1 MMALGDILAARADN
15 ARARGTVEAGTLGT
29 VTVEALPVRELERLM
44 RGADGDRAVFY
55 AACRELQ
62 GAGAA
67 LLRAGKVYRPD
78 QVMALVSDAE
88 AAKAAEAVRAL
99 SGWTGMDGGTVQRT
113 DFPAE
118 NTAGD
123 SAGAGKAADTGASSE
138 ASDGTASEAAAHGTD
153 TDKKAAFPAVTSD
166 RRTADI
172 GRSRGQRFDCTA
184 DGTDEG
190 AGAGEAADTGVSSE
204 ASDGTAG
211 EAAAHGTDTDKK
223 AAFPAVTSDGRTAD
237 NGRSRG
243 QRFDYT
249 ADGTDEGA
257 GGQASREAEI
267 RPAVVQ
273 VNAEVRRDAVQKK
286 TADAAFRPDTVREKA
301 GKNAEIRHRS
311 VHGEKAGGQA
321 SCEFLAEY
329 GEPLP
334 PDGKT
339 QVLPEKSPDA
349 PQNVGVS
356 DKMDGSLQKTE
367 REFLSERAAPER
379 GYALGLHESKS
390 EIDGRGGANL
400 HESESENGAGSGN
413 ALHEGESEIAET
425 LHENKSENDA
435 KGGKTLH
442 ESKSEVTGTL
452 HETTSELAE
461 RVARELLDGLRRA
474 AWVR

>member
-99 SGWTGMDGGTVQRT
+99 SGWTGMDGGTAQRT
-113 DFPAE
+113 DLPAG

-123 SAGAGKAADTGASSE
+123 SAGAGKAADTGA
-138 ASDGTASEAAAHGTD
+138 
-153 TDKKAAFPAVTSD
+153 
-166 RRTADI
+166 
-172 GRSRGQRFDCTA
+172 
-184 DGTDEG
+184 
-190 AGAGEAADTGVSSE
+190 SSE

-237 NGRSRG
+237 NGRSGDLRSEG
-243 QRFDYT
+243 AGG
-249 ADGTDEGA
+249 ADEKA

-273 VNAEVRRDAVQKK
+273 INAEVRREAVQKK

-311 VHGEKAGGQA
+311 VHGENAGGQA

-367 REFLSERAAPER
+367 REFLSERAAPED

-400 HESESENGAGSGN
+400 HESESEIT
-413 ALHEGESEIAET
+413 E
-425 LHENKSENDA
+425 
-435 KGGKTLH
+435 
-442 ESKSEVTGTL
+442 TL

>member
-1 MMALGDILAARADN
+1 MMALGEILAARADN

-62 GAGAA
+62 GTGAA

-99 SGWTGMDGGTVQRT
+99 SGWTGMDGGTAQRT

-118 NTAGD
+118 NAD
-123 SAGAGKAADTGASSE
+123 SAGAGEAVDTGA
-138 ASDGTASEAAAHGTD
+138 
-153 TDKKAAFPAVTSD
+153 
-166 RRTADI
+166 
-172 GRSRGQRFDCTA
+172 
-184 DGTDEG
+184 
-190 AGAGEAADTGVSSE
+190 SSE

-223 AAFPAVTSDGRTAD
+223 AAFPAVTSDRRAPD

-243 QRFDYT
+243 QRFDHT

-257 GGQASREAEI
+257 GGQDSHETDKEAEI

-273 VNAEVRRDAVQKK
+273 VNAEVRREAVQKK

-301 GKNAEIRHRS
+301 EKNAEIRHRS
-311 VHGEKAGGQA
+311 VHEEKAGGQA

-390 EIDGRGGANL
+390 EINGRDGASL

-413 ALHEGESEIAET
+413 ALHEGESEITKT
-425 LHENKSENDA
+425 LHETESENGA
-435 KGGKTLH
+435 GSGNALH
-442 ESKSEVTGTL
+442 ESKSEVTETL

>member
-67 LLRAGKVYRPD
+67 LLRAGRVYRPD

-99 SGWTGMDGGTVQRT
+99 SGWTETETNGKVAEVL
-113 DFPAE
+113 PAE
-118 NTAGD
+118 NTDGD
-123 SAGAGKAADTGASSE
+123 S
-138 ASDGTASEAAAHGTD
+138 
-153 TDKKAAFPAVTSD
+153 
-166 RRTADI
+166 
-172 GRSRGQRFDCTA
+172 
-184 DGTDEG
+184 
-190 AGAGEAADTGVSSE
+190 AGAGEAADTGASSE

-211 EAAAHGTDTDKK
+211 EAAAHGADTDKK
-223 AAFPAVTSDGRTAD
+223 AAFPAVTSDGRAPD

-243 QRFDYT
+243 QRFDHT

-257 GGQASREAEI
+257 GGQDSHETDKEAEI

-273 VNAEVRRDAVQKK
+273 INAEVRREAVQKK
-286 TADAAFRPDTVREKA
+286 SADAAFRPDTVREKA
-301 GKNAEIRHRS
+301 GKKAEIRHRS

-367 REFLSERAAPER
+367 REFLSERAAAED

-413 ALHEGESEIAET
+413 ALHEGESEITET
-425 LHENKSENDA
+425 LHETESENDA
-435 KGGKTLH
+435 AGGEPLH
-442 ESKSEVTGTL
+442 ESKSEVTETL

>member
-99 SGWTGMDGGTVQRT
+99 SGWTETETNGKVAEVS
-113 DFPAE
+113 PAE
-118 NTAGD
+118 NTDGD
-123 SAGAGKAADTGASSE
+123 S
-138 ASDGTASEAAAHGTD
+138 
-153 TDKKAAFPAVTSD
+153 
-166 RRTADI
+166 
-172 GRSRGQRFDCTA
+172 
-184 DGTDEG
+184 
-190 AGAGEAADTGVSSE
+190 AGAGEAADTGASSE

-211 EAAAHGTDTDKK
+211 EAAAHGADTDKK
-223 AAFPAVTSDGRTAD
+223 AAFPAVTSDGHTAD

-249 ADGTDEGA
+249 VDGTDEGA
-257 GGQASREAEI
+257 GGQDSHETEI

-286 TADAAFRPDTVREKA
+286 SADAAFRPDTVREKA

-367 REFLSERAAPER
+367 REFLSERAAPEDE
-379 GYALGLHESKS
+379 YALGLHESKS

-413 ALHEGESEIAET
+413 ALHEGESEITET

-435 KGGKTLH
+435 AGGDPLH
-442 ESKSEVTGTL
+442 ESKSEVTETL

>member
-1 MMALGDILAARADN
+1 MMALGEILAARADN
-15 ARARGTVEAGTLGT
+15 ARARGTVEAGRLGT

-99 SGWTGMDGGTVQRT
+99 SGWTETETNGKVAEVL
-113 DFPAE
+113 PAE
-118 NTAGD
+118 NTDGD
-123 SAGAGKAADTGASSE
+123 S
-138 ASDGTASEAAAHGTD
+138 
-153 TDKKAAFPAVTSD
+153 
-166 RRTADI
+166 
-172 GRSRGQRFDCTA
+172 
-184 DGTDEG
+184 
-190 AGAGEAADTGVSSE
+190 AGAGEAADTSASSE

-243 QRFDYT
+243 QRFDHT

-257 GGQASREAEI
+257 GGQDSHETDRKAEI

-311 VHGEKAGGQA
+311 VHGAKAGGQA

-367 REFLSERAAPER
+367 REFLSERAAPEH

-390 EIDGRGGANL
+390 EY
-400 HESESENGAGSGN
+400 
-413 ALHEGESEIAET
+413 AEA

-435 KGGKTLH
+435 AGGDPLH
-442 ESKSEVTGTL
+442 ESKSEVTETL

>member
-44 RGADGDRAVFY
+44 RGADSDRAVFY

-99 SGWTGMDGGTVQRT
+99 SGWTETETNGKVAEVL
-113 DFPAE
+113 PAG

-123 SAGAGKAADTGASSE
+123 S
-138 ASDGTASEAAAHGTD
+138 
-153 TDKKAAFPAVTSD
+153 V
-166 RRTADI
+166 
-172 GRSRGQRFDCTA
+172 
-184 DGTDEG
+184 
-190 AGAGEAADTGVSSE
+190 GAGEAADTGASSE

-223 AAFPAVTSDGRTAD
+223 AAFPAVTSDGHTAD
-237 NGRSRG
+237 NGWSRG

-257 GGQASREAEI
+257 GGQDSHETDKEAEI

-273 VNAEVRRDAVQKK
+273 INAKVRRDAVQKK

-367 REFLSERAAPER
+367 REFLSERAALER

-400 HESESENGAGSGN
+400 HESESENGAESGN
-413 ALHEGESEIAET
+413 ALHESTSEYAKT

-435 KGGKTLH
+435 AGGDPLH
-442 ESKSEVTGTL
+442 ESKSEVTETL

>member
-88 AAKAAEAVRAL
+88 AAMAAEAVRAL
-99 SGWTGMDGGTVQRT
+99 SGWTETETNGKVAEVS
-113 DFPAE
+113 PAE
-118 NTAGD
+118 NTDGD
-123 SAGAGKAADTGASSE
+123 SAGAGEAADTGASSE
-138 ASDGTASEAAAHGTD
+138 ASDGRAPD
-153 TDKKAAFPAVTSD
+153 N
-166 RRTADI
+166 

-190 AGAGEAADTGVSSE
+190 AGGQDSHE
-204 ASDGTAG
+204 
-211 EAAAHGTDTDKK
+211 TDK
-223 AAFPAVTSDGRTAD
+223 
-237 NGRSRG
+237 
-243 QRFDYT
+243 
-249 ADGTDEGA
+249 
-257 GGQASREAEI
+257 EAEI
-267 RPAVVQ
+267 RPTVVQ
-273 VNAEVRRDAVQKK
+273 VNAEVRRDVVQKK
-286 TADAAFRPDTVREKA
+286 SADAAFRPDTVREKA

-367 REFLSERAAPER
+367 RDFLSERAAPER

-390 EIDGRGGANL
+390 EINGRGGANL

-413 ALHEGESEIAET
+413 ALHEGESEITET
-425 LHENKSENDA
+425 LHETESENDA
-435 KGGKTLH
+435 AGGDPLH
-442 ESKSEVTGTL
+442 ESKSEVTETL

>member
-99 SGWTGMDGGTVQRT
+99 SGWTGMDGGTAQRT

-118 NTAGD
+118 NAD
-123 SAGAGKAADTGASSE
+123 SAGADEGADTGASSE
-138 ASDGTASEAAAHGTD
+138 ASDGRA
-153 TDKKAAFPAVTSD
+153 P
-166 RRTADI
+166 
-172 GRSRGQRFDCTA
+172 
-184 DGTDEG
+184 
-190 AGAGEAADTGVSSE
+190 
-204 ASDGTAG
+204 
-211 EAAAHGTDTDKK
+211 
-223 AAFPAVTSDGRTAD
+223 D

-257 GGQASREAEI
+257 GGQDSHETDKKAEI

-390 EIDGRGGANL
+390 EIDGRGEANL

-425 LHENKSENDA
+425 LHETESENDA
-435 KGGKTLH
+435 AGGDPLH
-442 ESKSEVTGTL
+442 ESKSEVTEML

>member
-55 AACRELQ
+55 AACRALQ

-99 SGWTGMDGGTVQRT
+99 SGWTGMDGGTAQRT
-113 DFPAE
+113 DLPAG

-123 SAGAGKAADTGASSE
+123 SAGAGEAADTGA
-138 ASDGTASEAAAHGTD
+138 
-153 TDKKAAFPAVTSD
+153 
-166 RRTADI
+166 
-172 GRSRGQRFDCTA
+172 
-184 DGTDEG
+184 
-190 AGAGEAADTGVSSE
+190 SSE

-237 NGRSRG
+237 NGRSGDLRSEG
-243 QRFDYT
+243 AGG
-249 ADGTDEGA
+249 ADENA
-257 GGQASREAEI
+257 GGQASREADGAEI

-273 VNAEVRRDAVQKK
+273 VNAEVRREAVQKK

-301 GKNAEIRHRS
+301 GKKAEIRHRS

-329 GEPLP
+329 GEPFP

-367 REFLSERAAPER
+367 REFLSERAAPED
-379 GYALGLHESKS
+379 GYALGLHESK
-390 EIDGRGGANL
+390 
-400 HESESENGAGSGN
+400 SENGAGSGN
-413 ALHEGESEIAET
+413 ALHETESEITET

-435 KGGKTLH
+435 AGGNPLH
-442 ESKSEVTGTL
+442 ESKSEVSETL

>member
-1 MMALGDILAARADN
+1 MALGDILAARADN

-29 VTVEALPVRELERLM
+29 VTVEALPDRELERLM

-99 SGWTGMDGGTVQRT
+99 SGWTGMDGGTAQRM
-113 DFPAE
+113 DLPAG

-123 SAGAGKAADTGASSE
+123 SAGAGKAADTGA
-138 ASDGTASEAAAHGTD
+138 
-153 TDKKAAFPAVTSD
+153 F
-166 RRTADI
+166 
-172 GRSRGQRFDCTA
+172 
-184 DGTDEG
+184 
-190 AGAGEAADTGVSSE
+190 SE

-223 AAFPAVTSDGRTAD
+223 AVFPAVTSDRRAPD

-243 QRFDYT
+243 QRFDHT
-249 ADGTDEGA
+249 ADGTDEGV
-257 GGQASREAEI
+257 GGQDSHEAEI

-286 TADAAFRPDTVREKA
+286 SARTSFRPDTVREKA
-301 GKNAEIRHRS
+301 GKKAEIRHRS

-413 ALHEGESEIAET
+413 ALHEGESEITET

-435 KGGKTLH
+435 AGGDPLH
-442 ESKSEVTGTL
+442 ESKSEVTETL

>member
-99 SGWTGMDGGTVQRT
+99 SGWTGMDGGTAQRT
-113 DFPAE
+113 DFPAG

-123 SAGAGKAADTGASSE
+123 SAGAGKAADTGA
-138 ASDGTASEAAAHGTD
+138 
-153 TDKKAAFPAVTSD
+153 
-166 RRTADI
+166 
-172 GRSRGQRFDCTA
+172 
-184 DGTDEG
+184 
-190 AGAGEAADTGVSSE
+190 SSE

-243 QRFDYT
+243 QRFDHT
-249 ADGTDEGA
+249 SDGTDEGA
-257 GGQASREAEI
+257 GGQDSHEADKEAEI

-367 REFLSERAAPER
+367 REFLSERAAPED

-400 HESESENGAGSGN
+400 HESESENGVGSGN
-413 ALHEGESEIAET
+413 ALHEGESEITKT
-425 LHENKSENDA
+425 LHETESEFGA
-435 KGGKTLH
+435 ERGGGLH
-442 ESKSEVTGTL
+442 ESKSERAETM

>member
-62 GAGAA
+62 GTGAA

-88 AAKAAEAVRAL
+88 AAKAAEAVCAL
-99 SGWTGMDGGTVQRT
+99 SGWTGMDGGTAQRT
-113 DFPAE
+113 DFPAG

-123 SAGAGKAADTGASSE
+123 SAGAGK
-138 ASDGTASEAAAHGTD
+138 
-153 TDKKAAFPAVTSD
+153 
-166 RRTADI
+166 
-172 GRSRGQRFDCTA
+172 
-184 DGTDEG
+184 
-190 AGAGEAADTGVSSE
+190 AADTGVSSE

-211 EAAAHGTDTDKK
+211 EAAAHGTDTNKK
-223 AAFPAVTSDGRTAD
+223 AAFPAVTLDGRTAD
-237 NGRSRG
+237 NGRSGDLRSEG
-243 QRFDYT
+243 AGG
-249 ADGTDEGA
+249 ADEKA
-257 GGQASREAEI
+257 GGQASHETDKKAEI

-273 VNAEVRRDAVQKK
+273 ENAEVRREAVQKK
-286 TADAAFRPDTVREKA
+286 TADAAIRPDTVREKA
-301 GKNAEIRHRS
+301 EKNAEIRHRS

-329 GEPLP
+329 GEPLS

-367 REFLSERAAPER
+367 RDFLSERAAPER

-390 EIDGRGGANL
+390 EINGRDGASL

-413 ALHEGESEIAET
+413 ALHEGESEITKT
-425 LHENKSENDA
+425 LHETESENGA
-435 KGGKTLH
+435 GSGNALH
-442 ESKSEVTGTL
+442 ESKSEVTETL

>member
-78 QVMALVSDAE
+78 QMMALVSDAE

-99 SGWTGMDGGTVQRT
+99 SGWTETNGKVAEVL
-113 DFPAE
+113 PAE
-118 NTAGD
+118 NTDGD
-123 SAGAGKAADTGASSE
+123 S
-138 ASDGTASEAAAHGTD
+138 
-153 TDKKAAFPAVTSD
+153 
-166 RRTADI
+166 
-172 GRSRGQRFDCTA
+172 
-184 DGTDEG
+184 
-190 AGAGEAADTGVSSE
+190 AGAGEAADTGASSE

-223 AAFPAVTSDGRTAD
+223 AAFPAVTSDRRAPD

-257 GGQASREAEI
+257 GGQDSHETDKEAEI

-273 VNAEVRRDAVQKK
+273 VNAEVRREAVQKK

-367 REFLSERAAPER
+367 REFLSERAAPED

-390 EIDGRGGANL
+390 EINGQGGASL
-400 HESESENGAGSGN
+400 HEITSEDDAKGGK
-413 ALHEGESEIAET
+413 ALHEGESEITET

-435 KGGKTLH
+435 AGGDPLH
-442 ESKSEVTGTL
+442 ESKSEITEML

>member
-99 SGWTGMDGGTVQRT
+99 SGWTETETNGKVAEVL
-113 DFPAE
+113 PAE
-118 NTAGD
+118 DTDGD
-123 SAGAGKAADTGASSE
+123 S
-138 ASDGTASEAAAHGTD
+138 
-153 TDKKAAFPAVTSD
+153 
-166 RRTADI
+166 
-172 GRSRGQRFDCTA
+172 
-184 DGTDEG
+184 
-190 AGAGEAADTGVSSE
+190 AGAGEAADTGASSE

-223 AAFPAVTSDGRTAD
+223 AAFPAVTSDGHTAD

-243 QRFDYT
+243 QRFDHT
-249 ADGTDEGA
+249 ADGTGEGA
-257 GGQASREAEI
+257 GGQDSHETDKKAEI

-273 VNAEVRRDAVQKK
+273 VNAEVRREAVQKK

-301 GKNAEIRHRS
+301 EKNAEIRHRS

-367 REFLSERAAPER
+367 REFLSERAAPED

-413 ALHEGESEIAET
+413 TLHEGESEIKET
-425 LHENKSENDA
+425 LHETESENDA
-435 KGGKTLH
+435 TGGNPLH
-442 ESKSEVTGTL
+442 ESKSEVTETL

-461 RVARELLDGLRRA
+461 RIARELLDGLRRA

>member
-99 SGWTGMDGGTVQRT
+99 SGWTGMDGGTAQRT

-118 NTAGD
+118 NAD
-123 SAGAGKAADTGASSE
+123 SAGAGEAADTGASSE
-138 ASDGTASEAAAHGTD
+138 ASDGRA
-153 TDKKAAFPAVTSD
+153 P
-166 RRTADI
+166 
-172 GRSRGQRFDCTA
+172 
-184 DGTDEG
+184 
-190 AGAGEAADTGVSSE
+190 
-204 ASDGTAG
+204 
-211 EAAAHGTDTDKK
+211 
-223 AAFPAVTSDGRTAD
+223 D

-243 QRFDYT
+243 QRFDHT

-257 GGQASREAEI
+257 GGQDSHETDKKAEI

-273 VNAEVRRDAVQKK
+273 VNAEVRREAVQKK

-311 VHGEKAGGQA
+311 VHGEKADGQA

-356 DKMDGSLQKTE
+356 DKMDGSLQKME
-367 REFLSERAAPER
+367 REFLSERAAPEE

-413 ALHEGESEIAET
+413 ALHEGESE
-425 LHENKSENDA
+425 NDA
-435 KGGKTLH
+435 AGGDPLH
-442 ESKSEVTGTL
+442 ESKSEGTETL

>member
-1 MMALGDILAARADN
+1 MMALGEILAARADN

-99 SGWTGMDGGTVQRT
+99 SGWTETETNGKVAEVL
-113 DFPAE
+113 PAE
-118 NTAGD
+118 NTDGD
-123 SAGAGKAADTGASSE
+123 SAGAGKAADTGA
-138 ASDGTASEAAAHGTD
+138 
-153 TDKKAAFPAVTSD
+153 
-166 RRTADI
+166 
-172 GRSRGQRFDCTA
+172 
-184 DGTDEG
+184 
-190 AGAGEAADTGVSSE
+190 SSE

-223 AAFPAVTSDGRTAD
+223 AAFPAVTSDRRAPDDGRP
-237 NGRSRG
+237 RG

-257 GGQASREAEI
+257 GGQDSHETDKKAEI

-273 VNAEVRRDAVQKK
+273 VNAEVRREAVQKK
-286 TADAAFRPDTVREKA
+286 SADAAFRPDTVREKA

-356 DKMDGSLQKTE
+356 DNSDDGLRKTAEAFGSKNDETE
-367 REFLSERAAPER
+367 RGAERDLHEDKSEIAGTMHETKSESAPKSGES
-379 GYALGLHESKS
+379 LHESTS
-390 EIDGRGGANL
+390 EY
-400 HESESENGAGSGN
+400 
-413 ALHEGESEIAET
+413 AET
-425 LHENKSENDA
+425 LHETESENDA
-435 KGGKTLH
+435 AGGDPLH
-442 ESKSEVTGTL
+442 ESKSEVTEML

>member
-99 SGWTGMDGGTVQRT
+99 SGWRGMDGGTAQRT
-113 DFPAE
+113 DLPAG

-123 SAGAGKAADTGASSE
+123 SAGAGEAADTGA
-138 ASDGTASEAAAHGTD
+138 
-153 TDKKAAFPAVTSD
+153 
-166 RRTADI
+166 
-172 GRSRGQRFDCTA
+172 
-184 DGTDEG
+184 
-190 AGAGEAADTGVSSE
+190 SSE

-223 AAFPAVTSDGRTAD
+223 AAFPAEASDGRAPD

-243 QRFDYT
+243 QRFDHT

-257 GGQASREAEI
+257 GGQDSHETDKKAEI

-273 VNAEVRRDAVQKK
+273 VNAEVRREAVQKK
-286 TADAAFRPDTVREKA
+286 TADAAFRPDTVREKTADAAIRPDTVREKA

-367 REFLSERAAPER
+367 REFLSERAAPED

-413 ALHEGESEIAET
+413 ALHEGESEITET
-425 LHENKSENDA
+425 LHETESENDA
-435 KGGKTLH
+435 TGGDPLH
-442 ESKSEVTGTL
+442 ESKSEVTETL

>member
-99 SGWTGMDGGTVQRT
+99 SGWTGMDGGTAQRT
-113 DFPAE
+113 DLPAG

-123 SAGAGKAADTGASSE
+123 SAGAG
-138 ASDGTASEAAAHGTD
+138 EAAGGQDSHE
-153 TDKKAAFPAVTSD
+153 TDKK
-166 RRTADI
+166 
-172 GRSRGQRFDCTA
+172 
-184 DGTDEG
+184 
-190 AGAGEAADTGVSSE
+190 
-204 ASDGTAG
+204 
-211 EAAAHGTDTDKK
+211 
-223 AAFPAVTSDGRTAD
+223 
-237 NGRSRG
+237 
-243 QRFDYT
+243 
-249 ADGTDEGA
+249 
-257 GGQASREAEI
+257 AEI

-286 TADAAFRPDTVREKA
+286 SARTSFRPDTVREKA

-390 EIDGRGGANL
+390 EINGRGGANL

-413 ALHEGESEIAET
+413 ALHEGESEITET
-425 LHENKSENDA
+425 LHENKSENGA
-435 KGGKTLH
+435 GSGKALH
-442 ESKSEVTGTL
+442 EGESEITETL

>member
-88 AAKAAEAVRAL
+88 AAKAAEAVCAL
-99 SGWTGMDGGTVQRT
+99 SGWTGMDGGTAQRT
-113 DFPAE
+113 DFPAG

-123 SAGAGKAADTGASSE
+123 SAGAGK
-138 ASDGTASEAAAHGTD
+138 
-153 TDKKAAFPAVTSD
+153 
-166 RRTADI
+166 
-172 GRSRGQRFDCTA
+172 
-184 DGTDEG
+184 
-190 AGAGEAADTGVSSE
+190 AADTGVSSE

-211 EAAAHGTDTDKK
+211 EAAAHGTDTNKK
-223 AAFPAVTSDGRTAD
+223 AAFPAVTLDGRTAD
-237 NGRSRG
+237 NGRSG
-243 QRFDYT
+243 G
-249 ADGTDEGA
+249 ADEKA
-257 GGQASREAEI
+257 GGQASHETDKKAEI

-273 VNAEVRRDAVQKK
+273 ENAEVRREAVQKK

-329 GEPLP
+329 GEPLS

-390 EIDGRGGANL
+390 EINGRDGASL

-413 ALHEGESEIAET
+413 ALHEGESEITKT
-425 LHENKSENDA
+425 LHETESENGA
-435 KGGKTLH
+435 GSGNALH
-442 ESKSEVTGTL
+442 ESKSEVTETL

>member
-1 MMALGDILAARADN
+1 MALGESLAARADN

-62 GAGAA
+62 GTGAA

-99 SGWTGMDGGTVQRT
+99 SGWTGMDGGTAQRT

-118 NTAGD
+118 NAD
-123 SAGAGKAADTGASSE
+123 SAGAGEAVDTGA
-138 ASDGTASEAAAHGTD
+138 
-153 TDKKAAFPAVTSD
+153 
-166 RRTADI
+166 
-172 GRSRGQRFDCTA
+172 
-184 DGTDEG
+184 
-190 AGAGEAADTGVSSE
+190 SSE

-223 AAFPAVTSDGRTAD
+223 AAFPAVTSDRRAPD

-243 QRFDYT
+243 QRFDHT

-257 GGQASREAEI
+257 GGQDSHETDKEAEI

-273 VNAEVRRDAVQKK
+273 VNAEVRREAVQKK

-311 VHGEKAGGQA
+311 VHEEKAGGQA

-390 EIDGRGGANL
+390 EINGRDGASL

-413 ALHEGESEIAET
+413 ALHE
-425 LHENKSENDA
+425 
-435 KGGKTLH
+435 
-442 ESKSEVTGTL
+442 SKSEVTETL

>member
-99 SGWTGMDGGTVQRT
+99 SGWTGMDGGTAQRT
-113 DFPAE
+113 DLPAG

-123 SAGAGKAADTGASSE
+123 SAGAGEAADTGA
-138 ASDGTASEAAAHGTD
+138 
-153 TDKKAAFPAVTSD
+153 
-166 RRTADI
+166 
-172 GRSRGQRFDCTA
+172 
-184 DGTDEG
+184 
-190 AGAGEAADTGVSSE
+190 SSE

-237 NGRSRG
+237 NGRSGDLRSEG
-243 QRFDYT
+243 AGG
-249 ADGTDEGA
+249 ADENA
-257 GGQASREAEI
+257 GGQASREADGAEI
-267 RPAVVQ
+267 RPAVEQ
-273 VNAEVRRDAVQKK
+273 VKAQLRREAVQKK

-301 GKNAEIRHRS
+301 GKKAEIRHRS

-329 GEPLP
+329 GEPFP

-367 REFLSERAAPER
+367 REFLSERAAPED
-379 GYALGLHESKS
+379 GYALGLHESK
-390 EIDGRGGANL
+390 
-400 HESESENGAGSGN
+400 SENGAGSGN
-413 ALHEGESEIAET
+413 ALHETESEITET

-435 KGGKTLH
+435 AGGNPLH
-442 ESKSEVTGTL
+442 ESKSEVSETL

>member
-99 SGWTGMDGGTVQRT
+99 SGWTETETNGKVAEVS
-113 DFPAE
+113 PAE
-118 NTAGD
+118 NTDGD
-123 SAGAGKAADTGASSE
+123 SAGAGKGA
-138 ASDGTASEAAAHGTD
+138 
-153 TDKKAAFPAVTSD
+153 
-166 RRTADI
+166 
-172 GRSRGQRFDCTA
+172 
-184 DGTDEG
+184 
-190 AGAGEAADTGVSSE
+190 
-204 ASDGTAG
+204 
-211 EAAAHGTDTDKK
+211 DTDKK
-223 AAFPAVTSDGRTAD
+223 AAFPAVTSDGHTAD

-243 QRFDYT
+243 QRFDHT

-257 GGQASREAEI
+257 GGQDSHETDKEAEI

-286 TADAAFRPDTVREKA
+286 TADAAIRPDTVREKA

-339 QVLPEKSPDA
+339 QVLPEKSPNA

-367 REFLSERAAPER
+367 REFLSERAAPED

-413 ALHEGESEIAET
+413 TLHETESEITET

-435 KGGKTLH
+435 TGGDPRH
-442 ESKSEVTGTL
+442 ESKSEVTETL

>member
-99 SGWTGMDGGTVQRT
+99 SGWTETETNGKVAEVV
-113 DFPAE
+113 PAE
-118 NTAGD
+118 NTDGD

-138 ASDGTASEAAAHGTD
+138 ASDGTAGEAAAHGAD
-153 TDKKAAFPAVTSD
+153 TDKKAAFPAVISD
-166 RRTADI
+166 RRA
-172 GRSRGQRFDCTA
+172 
-184 DGTDEG
+184 
-190 AGAGEAADTGVSSE
+190 
-204 ASDGTAG
+204 
-211 EAAAHGTDTDKK
+211 
-223 AAFPAVTSDGRTAD
+223 PD

-257 GGQASREAEI
+257 GGQDSHETDKKAEI

-413 ALHEGESEIAET
+413 TLHEGESEITET

-435 KGGKTLH
+435 AGGDPLH
-442 ESKSEVTGTL
+442 ESKSEVTETL

>member
-29 VTVEALPVRELERLM
+29 VTIEALPVRELERLM

-78 QVMALVSDAE
+78 EVTALVSDAE

-99 SGWTGMDGGTVQRT
+99 SGWTETETNGKVAEVL
-113 DFPAE
+113 PAE
-118 NTAGD
+118 NTDGD
-123 SAGAGKAADTGASSE
+123 S
-138 ASDGTASEAAAHGTD
+138 
-153 TDKKAAFPAVTSD
+153 
-166 RRTADI
+166 
-172 GRSRGQRFDCTA
+172 
-184 DGTDEG
+184 
-190 AGAGEAADTGVSSE
+190 AGAGEAADTGASSE

-237 NGRSRG
+237 NGRSGDLRSEG
-243 QRFDYT
+243 AGG
-249 ADGTDEGA
+249 ADENA
-257 GGQASREAEI
+257 GGQASREADGAEI

-273 VNAEVRRDAVQKK
+273 VNAEVRREAVQKK

-301 GKNAEIRHRS
+301 GKNTEIRHRS

-367 REFLSERAAPER
+367 REFLSERAAPED

-400 HESESENGAGSGN
+400 HESESENGVGSGN
-413 ALHEGESEIAET
+413 ALHEGESEITET
-425 LHENKSENDA
+425 LHETESEKDA
-435 KGGKTLH
+435 AGGDPLH
-442 ESKSEVTGTL
+442 ESKSEVTETL

>member
-29 VTVEALPVRELERLM
+29 VTIEALPVRELERLM
-44 RGADGDRAVFY
+44 RGADSDRAVFY

-99 SGWTGMDGGTVQRT
+99 SGWTETETNGKVAEVS
-113 DFPAE
+113 PAE
-118 NTAGD
+118 NTDGD
-123 SAGAGKAADTGASSE
+123 SAGAGEGADTDA
-138 ASDGTASEAAAHGTD
+138 
-153 TDKKAAFPAVTSD
+153 
-166 RRTADI
+166 
-172 GRSRGQRFDCTA
+172 
-184 DGTDEG
+184 
-190 AGAGEAADTGVSSE
+190 SSE

-223 AAFPAVTSDGRTAD
+223 AAFPAVTSDGH
-237 NGRSRG
+237 
-243 QRFDYT
+243 T

-257 GGQASREAEI
+257 GGQDSHETDKEAEI

-286 TADAAFRPDTVREKA
+286 SADAAFRPDTVREKA

-367 REFLSERAAPER
+367 REFLSERAAPED

-400 HESESENGAGSGN
+400 HEGESENGAGSGN
-413 ALHEGESEIAET
+413 ALHEGESEITE
-425 LHENKSENDA
+425 
-435 KGGKTLH
+435 
-442 ESKSEVTGTL
+442 TL

>member
-1 MMALGDILAARADN
+1 
-15 ARARGTVEAGTLGT
+15 
-29 VTVEALPVRELERLM
+29 M
-44 RGADGDRAVFY
+44 RGADGDREVFY

-99 SGWTGMDGGTVQRT
+99 SGWTETETNGKAAEVLL
-113 DFPAE
+113 AE
-118 NTAGD
+118 NTDGD
-123 SAGAGKAADTGASSE
+123 S
-138 ASDGTASEAAAHGTD
+138 
-153 TDKKAAFPAVTSD
+153 
-166 RRTADI
+166 
-172 GRSRGQRFDCTA
+172 
-184 DGTDEG
+184 
-190 AGAGEAADTGVSSE
+190 AGAGEAADTSASSE

-223 AAFPAVTSDGRTAD
+223 AALPAGASDGRAPD

-243 QRFDYT
+243 QRFDHT

-257 GGQASREAEI
+257 SGQDSHEAEI

-339 QVLPEKSPDA
+339 QVLPEKSPNT

-356 DKMDGSLQKTE
+356 DRMDGSLQKTE
-367 REFLSERAAPER
+367 REFLSERAAPED

-400 HESESENGAGSGN
+400 HESESENGAGSGK
-413 ALHEGESEIAET
+413 ALHEGESEITET
-425 LHENKSENDA
+425 LHETESENDA
-435 KGGKTLH
+435 TGGDPLH
-442 ESKSEVTGTL
+442 ESKSEVTETL

>member
-1 MMALGDILAARADN
+1 MALGDILAARADN

-99 SGWTGMDGGTVQRT
+99 SGWTGMDGGTAQRT
-113 DFPAE
+113 DLPAG

-123 SAGAGKAADTGASSE
+123 SAGAGEAADGQDSHE
-138 ASDGTASEAAAHGTD
+138 
-153 TDKKAAFPAVTSD
+153 TDKKA
-166 RRTADI
+166 
-172 GRSRGQRFDCTA
+172 
-184 DGTDEG
+184 
-190 AGAGEAADTGVSSE
+190 
-204 ASDGTAG
+204 
-211 EAAAHGTDTDKK
+211 
-223 AAFPAVTSDGRTAD
+223 
-237 NGRSRG
+237 
-243 QRFDYT
+243 
-249 ADGTDEGA
+249 
-257 GGQASREAEI
+257 EI
-267 RPAVVQ
+267 RPTVVQ
-273 VNAEVRRDAVQKK
+273 VNAKVRRDAVQKK

-367 REFLSERAAPER
+367 REFLSERAAPED

-390 EIDGRGGANL
+390 EINGRGGANL

-413 ALHEGESEIAET
+413 ALHEGESEITET
-425 LHENKSENDA
+425 LHETESENDA
-435 KGGKTLH
+435 AGGNPLH
-442 ESKSEVTGTL
+442 ESKSEVTETL

>member
-1 MMALGDILAARADN
+1 MMTRGDRLAARADN

-99 SGWTGMDGGTVQRT
+99 SGWTGMDGGTAQRT

-118 NTAGD
+118 NAD
-123 SAGAGKAADTGASSE
+123 S
-138 ASDGTASEAAAHGTD
+138 
-153 TDKKAAFPAVTSD
+153 
-166 RRTADI
+166 
-172 GRSRGQRFDCTA
+172 
-184 DGTDEG
+184 
-190 AGAGEAADTGVSSE
+190 AGAGEAADTGASSVT
-204 ASDGTAG
+204 SDGTAG

-223 AAFPAVTSDGRTAD
+223 A
-237 NGRSRG
+237 
-243 QRFDYT
+243 
-249 ADGTDEGA
+249 
-257 GGQASREAEI
+257 EI

-273 VNAEVRRDAVQKK
+273 INAEVRREAVQKK

-311 VHGEKAGGQA
+311 VHEEKAGGQA

-390 EIDGRGGANL
+390 EIDGRGEANL

-425 LHENKSENDA
+425 LHETESENDA
-435 KGGKTLH
+435 AGGDPLH
-442 ESKSEVTGTL
+442 ESKSEVTETL

>member
-1 MMALGDILAARADN
+1 MMALGEILAARADN

-99 SGWTGMDGGTVQRT
+99 SGWTGMDGGTAQRT
-113 DFPAE
+113 DFPAG

-123 SAGAGKAADTGASSE
+123 SAGAGKAADTGA
-138 ASDGTASEAAAHGTD
+138 
-153 TDKKAAFPAVTSD
+153 
-166 RRTADI
+166 
-172 GRSRGQRFDCTA
+172 
-184 DGTDEG
+184 
-190 AGAGEAADTGVSSE
+190 SSE

-223 AAFPAVTSDGRTAD
+223 AAFPAVTSDGRAPD

-243 QRFDYT
+243 QRFDHT

-257 GGQASREAEI
+257 DGQDSHETDKKAEI
-267 RPAVVQ
+267 RPTVVQ
-273 VNAEVRRDAVQKK
+273 VNAKVRRDAVQKK

-367 REFLSERAAPER
+367 REFLSECAAPED

-390 EIDGRGGANL
+390 EINGQDGANL

-413 ALHEGESEIAET
+413 ALHEGESEITET

-435 KGGKTLH
+435 AGGDPLH
-442 ESKSEVTGTL
+442 ESKSEVTETL

>member
-44 RGADGDRAVFY
+44 RGADSDRAVFY

-99 SGWTGMDGGTVQRT
+99 SGWTETETNGKVAEVS
-113 DFPAE
+113 PAE
-118 NTAGD
+118 NTDGD
-123 SAGAGKAADTGASSE
+123 SAGAGKAADTGAE
-138 ASDGTASEAAAHGTD
+138 QLDRD
-153 TDKKAAFPAVTSD
+153 TDKAAPVGAASPAE
-166 RRTADI
+166 AE
-172 GRSRGQRFDCTA
+172 
-184 DGTDEG
+184 GTE
-190 AGAGEAADTGVSSE
+190 
-204 ASDGTAG
+204 
-211 EAAAHGTDTDKK
+211 TDK
-223 AAFPAVTSDGRTAD
+223 RTL
-237 NGRSRG
+237 G
-243 QRFDYT
+243 QV
-249 ADGTDEGA
+249 
-257 GGQASREAEI
+257 SRETEVRPEGVQMAEKV
-267 RPAVVQ
+267 RPDAVQ
-273 VNAEVRRDAVQKK
+273 ENAEVRHSAVQENGG
-286 TADAAFRPDTVREKA
+286 ADEVRPDTVR
-301 GKNAEIRHRS
+301 KNVTAFEEIRQDFVQNKR
-311 VHGEKAGGQA
+311 AGGQA

-339 QVLPEKSPDA
+339 QVLPKKSPNA
-349 PQNVGVS
+349 PQNVGIS

-400 HESESENGAGSGN
+400 HESESENGAGSGK
-413 ALHEGESEIAET
+413 ALHESTSEYAET

-435 KGGKTLH
+435 TGGNPLH
-442 ESKSEVTGTL
+442 ESKSEVTETL

>member
-99 SGWTGMDGGTVQRT
+99 SGWTGMDGGTAQRT
-113 DFPAE
+113 DLPAG

-123 SAGAGKAADTGASSE
+123 SAGAGEAADTGA
-138 ASDGTASEAAAHGTD
+138 
-153 TDKKAAFPAVTSD
+153 
-166 RRTADI
+166 
-172 GRSRGQRFDCTA
+172 
-184 DGTDEG
+184 
-190 AGAGEAADTGVSSE
+190 SSE

-211 EAAAHGTDTDKK
+211 EAAAHGTDE
-223 AAFPAVTSDGRTAD
+223 
-237 NGRSRG
+237 N
-243 QRFDYT
+243 
-249 ADGTDEGA
+249 A
-257 GGQASREAEI
+257 GGQASREADGAEI

-273 VNAEVRRDAVQKK
+273 VNAEVRREAVQKK

-301 GKNAEIRHRS
+301 GKKAEIRHRS

-367 REFLSERAAPER
+367 REFLSERAAPED
-379 GYALGLHESKS
+379 GYALGLHESK
-390 EIDGRGGANL
+390 
-400 HESESENGAGSGN
+400 SENGAGSGN
-413 ALHEGESEIAET
+413 ALHETESEITET

-435 KGGKTLH
+435 AGGNPLH
-442 ESKSEVTGTL
+442 ESKSEVSETL

>member
-29 VTVEALPVRELERLM
+29 VTVEALPGRELERLM

-99 SGWTGMDGGTVQRT
+99 SGWTGMDGGTAQRT
-113 DFPAE
+113 DLPAG

-123 SAGAGKAADTGASSE
+123 SAGAGEAADTGA
-138 ASDGTASEAAAHGTD
+138 
-153 TDKKAAFPAVTSD
+153 
-166 RRTADI
+166 
-172 GRSRGQRFDCTA
+172 
-184 DGTDEG
+184 
-190 AGAGEAADTGVSSE
+190 SSE

-237 NGRSRG
+237 NGRSGDLRSEG
-243 QRFDYT
+243 AGG
-249 ADGTDEGA
+249 ADENA
-257 GGQASREAEI
+257 GGQASREADGAEI

-273 VNAEVRRDAVQKK
+273 VNAEVRREAVQKK

-301 GKNAEIRHRS
+301 GKKAEIRHRS

-329 GEPLP
+329 GEPFP

-367 REFLSERAAPER
+367 REFLSERAAPED
-379 GYALGLHESKS
+379 GYALGLHESK
-390 EIDGRGGANL
+390 
-400 HESESENGAGSGN
+400 SENGAGSGN
-413 ALHEGESEIAET
+413 ALHETESEITET

-435 KGGKTLH
+435 AGGNPLH
-442 ESKSEVTGTL
+442 ESKSEVSETL

>member
-29 VTVEALPVRELERLM
+29 VTIEALPVRELERLM

-55 AACRELQ
+55 AACRDLQ

-99 SGWTGMDGGTVQRT
+99 SGWTDMDGGTAQRT

-118 NTAGD
+118 NAD
-123 SAGAGKAADTGASSE
+123 S
-138 ASDGTASEAAAHGTD
+138 
-153 TDKKAAFPAVTSD
+153 
-166 RRTADI
+166 
-172 GRSRGQRFDCTA
+172 
-184 DGTDEG
+184 
-190 AGAGEAADTGVSSE
+190 AGAGEAADTGASSE

-223 AAFPAVTSDGRTAD
+223 AAFPAVTSDRRTAD

-243 QRFDYT
+243 QRFDHT

-257 GGQASREAEI
+257 GGQNSHETDKKAEI

-273 VNAEVRRDAVQKK
+273 VNAEVRREAVQKK
-286 TADAAFRPDTVREKA
+286 TADGAFRPDTVREKA
-301 GKNAEIRHRS
+301 GKKAEIRHRS

-356 DKMDGSLQKTE
+356 DKMDGSLQKME
-367 REFLSERAAPER
+367 REFLSERAAPED

-400 HESESENGAGSGN
+400 HESESENDAAGG
-413 ALHEGESEIAET
+413 
-425 LHENKSENDA
+425 DP
-435 KGGKTLH
+435 LH
-442 ESKSEVTGTL
+442 ESKSEVTETL